1 MIFYDNDGQRPH
13 QTHPN
18 PNPKP
23 NPYPYPYPYPNSF
36 QHVQICDMLERDMF
50 KEGLEGRTVTLKL
63 KTVQFEIITRTNTV
77 PNHAYVCKAVD
88 ISKHALPLL
97 EKV

>member
-1 MIFYDNDGQRPH
+1 
-13 QTHPN
+13 
-18 PNPKP
+18 
-23 NPYPYPYPYPNSF
+23 
-36 QHVQICDMLERDMF
+36 MLERDMF